1 MTITTITPTHSTS
14 PATAAEIATTLATPP
29 TSPKDPTDPTVPTDP
44 PAVIAANETH
54 PTLWQIFFE
63 FLLIGAVS
71 FGGGIVAYERILLIE
86 KRRWLSADSFM
97 ATLAISQT
105 MPGLNSVNL
114 ALLAGDQLRGVKGA
128 LAATIGLMLPSGA
141 FVLLAGAA
149 YSAGGQHPFINVLL
163 AGIAAGATGLLA
175 SVTYTIGK
183 RHFVQ
188 IKSLFIIVSTFVLMS
203 IFKLS
208 LVWVLILMVPVGLF
222 LYRPEQQS

>member
-1 MTITTITPTHSTS
+1 MKDSKIDTTPAATNLGKSMTMMTS
-14 PATAAEIATTLATPP
+14 SDNDSLGSPVAAR
-29 TSPKDPTDPTVPTDP
+29 
-44 PAVIAANETH
+44 

-71 FGGGIVAYERILLIE
+71 FGGGIVAYERILLIK
-86 KRRWLSADSFM
+86 KRQWLSADGFM

-114 ALLAGDQLRGVKGA
+114 ALLAGDQLRGVLGA
-128 LAATIGLMLPSGA
+128 LAAAIGLMLPGGA
-141 FVLLAGAA
+141 FVLVVGVA
-149 YSAGGQHPFINVLL
+149 YSAGGQHPFVNVLL

-188 IKSLFIIVSTFVLMS
+188 LKSLLMIVSTFVMMS
-203 IFKLS
+203 VFKLS
-208 LVWVLILMVPVGLF
+208 LVWVLIVMVPIGLY
-222 LYRPEQQS
+222 LYRPGQQP

>member
-1 MTITTITPTHSTS
+1 MPLAMSDTNVTATSTPTPISND
-14 PATAAEIATTLATPP
+14 TAATMTTR
-29 TSPKDPTDPTVPTDP
+29 SDMHSNKVP
-44 PAVIAANETH
+44 VVVR

-71 FGGGIVAYERILLIE
+71 FGGGIVAYERILLIK
-86 KRRWLSADSFM
+86 KRQWLSVDSFM

-114 ALLAGDQLRGVKGA
+114 ALLAGDQLRGTMGA
-128 LAATIGLMLPSGA
+128 LAAALGLMLPGGG
-141 FVLLAGAA
+141 FVLVVGIA

-183 RHFVQ
+183 RHFVRL
-188 IKSLFIIVSTFVLMS
+188 KSLFMIVATFVLMS
-203 IFKLS
+203 VFKLS
-208 LVWVLILMVPVGLF
+208 LVWVLIVMVPIGLY
-222 LYRPEQQS
+222 LYRPGQQP

>member
-1 MTITTITPTHSTS
+1 MTTPSAS
-14 PATAAEIATTLATPP
+14 DVGAAPMLTP
-29 TSPKDPTDPTVPTDP
+29 
-44 PAVIAANETH
+44 

-114 ALLAGDQLRGVKGA
+114 ALLAGDQLRGVRGA
-128 LAATIGLMLPSGA
+128 LAATLGLMLPGGG
-141 FVLLAGAA
+141 FVLLAWVA

-183 RHFVQ
+183 SHFVQ
-188 IKSLFIIVSTFVLMS
+188 LKSVFMIVSTFVLMS
-203 IFKLS
+203 VFKLS
-208 LVWVLILMVPVGLF
+208 LVWVLIMMVPIGLY
-222 LYRPEQQS
+222 LYRPGRQP

>member
-1 MTITTITPTHSTS
+1 MTTDTTAITETTASTKPT
-14 PATAAEIATTLATPP
+14 ATAATATLPSAAPTMIPLLSETGAAPSMTP
-29 TSPKDPTDPTVPTDP
+29 
-44 PAVIAANETH
+44 

-63 FLLIGAVS
+63 FLLIGAIS

-86 KRRWLSADSFM
+86 KRRWLSPDSFM

-114 ALLAGDQLRGVKGA
+114 ALLAGDQIRGVKGA
-128 LAATIGLMLPSGA
+128 FAATIGLMLPGGA
-141 FVLLAGAA
+141 FVLLAGVA

-188 IKSLFIIVSTFVLMS
+188 MKSLFMIVSTFILMS
-203 IFKLS
+203 VFKLS
-208 LVWVLILMVPVGLF
+208 LVWVLILMVPVGLY

>member
-1 MTITTITPTHSTS
+1 MPLTMNETNVTATPAGTDIVADT
-14 PATAAEIATTLATPP
+14 ATTMATTAPSEHQTGEVPVAVPP
-29 TSPKDPTDPTVPTDP
+29 TLV
-44 PAVIAANETH
+44 
-54 PTLWQIFFE
+54 QIFFE

-71 FGGGIVAYERILLIE
+71 FGGGIVAYERILLIN
-86 KRRWLSADSFM
+86 KRRWLSADGFM

-114 ALLAGDQLRGVKGA
+114 ALLAGDQLRGTLGA
-128 LAATIGLMLPSGA
+128 LAAAIGLMLPGGA
-141 FVLLAGAA
+141 FVLVVGVA

-188 IKSLFIIVSTFVLMS
+188 MKSLFMIVSTFVLMS

-208 LVWVLILMVPVGLF
+208 LVWVLIVMVPIGLY
-222 LYRPEQQS
+222 LYRPGQQP

>member
-1 MTITTITPTHSTS
+1 MNDANVTSNAISNNTATKMTTTAPSEAHSNKA
-14 PATAAEIATTLATPP
+14 P
-29 TSPKDPTDPTVPTDP
+29 V
-44 PAVIAANETH
+44 VVR

-71 FGGGIVAYERILLIE
+71 FGGGIVAYERLLLIK
-86 KRRWLSADSFM
+86 KRQWLCADSFM

-114 ALLAGDQLRGVKGA
+114 ALLAGDQLRGTMGA
-128 LAATIGLMLPSGA
+128 LAAAIGLMLPGGA
-141 FVLLAGAA
+141 FVLVAGVA

-188 IKSLFIIVSTFVLMS
+188 AKSLLMIVSTFVLMS
-203 IFKLS
+203 VFKLS
-208 LVWVLILMVPVGLF
+208 LVWVLIVMVPIGLY
-222 LYRPEQQS
+222 LYRPGQQT

>member
-1 MTITTITPTHSTS
+1 MIITTITP
-14 PATAAEIATTLATPP
+14 ATATTPITPTAATTMTLPSASDASAAANMIPP
-29 TSPKDPTDPTVPTDP
+29 T
-44 PAVIAANETH
+44 I
-54 PTLWQIFFE
+54 WQIFFE

-86 KRRWLSADSFM
+86 KRRWLSPDSFM

-114 ALLAGDQLRGVKGA
+114 ALLAGDQIRGVKGA
-128 LAATIGLMLPSGA
+128 FAATIGLMLPGGA
-141 FVLLAGAA
+141 FVLLAGVA

-188 IKSLFIIVSTFVLMS
+188 MKSLFMIVSTFVLMS
-203 IFKLS
+203 VFKLS
-208 LVWVLILMVPVGLF
+208 LVWVLLLMVPIGLY
-222 LYRPEQQS
+222 LYRPGQQS

>member
-1 MTITTITPTHSTS
+1 MTLTTITPTHSTS
-14 PATAAEIATTLATPP
+14 PATAAEIATTLATVSTSPTSP
-29 TSPKDPTDPTVPTDP
+29 TSPKDP
-44 PAVIAANETH
+44 PAAIAANETP

-114 ALLAGDQLRGVKGA
+114 ALLAGDQIRGVKGA
-128 LAATIGLMLPSGA
+128 FAATIGLMLPGGA
-141 FVLLAGAA
+141 FVLLAGVA

-188 IKSLFIIVSTFVLMS
+188 LKSLFMIVSTFVLMS
-203 IFKLS
+203 VFKLS
-208 LVWVLILMVPVGLF
+208 LVWVLIMMVPVGLY

>member
-1 MTITTITPTHSTS
+1 MPFTM
-14 PATAAEIATTLATPP
+14 
-29 TSPKDPTDPTVPTDP
+29 
-44 PAVIAANETH
+44 NETH
-54 PTLWQIFFE
+54 VTATPAGTDIVADTATTMATTAPSEHQTGEVPVAVPPTLVQIFFE
-63 FLLIGAVS
+63 FLWIGAIS
-71 FGGGIVAYERILLIE
+71 FGGGIVAYERILLIN

-114 ALLAGDQLRGVKGA
+114 ALLAGDQLRGTLGA
-128 LAATIGLMLPSGA
+128 LAAAIGLMLPGGA
-141 FVLLAGAA
+141 FVLVVGVA

-188 IKSLFIIVSTFVLMS
+188 MKSLFMIVSTFVLMS
-203 IFKLS
+203 VFKLS
-208 LVWVLILMVPVGLF
+208 LVWVLIVMVPIGLY
-222 LYRPEQQS
+222 LYRPGQQP

>member
-1 MTITTITPTHSTS
+1 MNDTHVTATPTGTDIV
-14 PATAAEIATTLATPP
+14 ADTATTMTTTAPSDHQTGEAPVAVPP
-29 TSPKDPTDPTVPTDP
+29 TLV
-44 PAVIAANETH
+44 
-54 PTLWQIFFE
+54 QIFFE
-63 FLLIGAVS
+63 FLWIGAIS
-71 FGGGIVAYERILLIE
+71 FGGGIVAYERILLIN

-114 ALLAGDQLRGVKGA
+114 ALLAGDQLRGTLGA
-128 LAATIGLMLPSGA
+128 LAAAIGLMLPGGA
-141 FVLLAGAA
+141 FVLVVGVA

-188 IKSLFIIVSTFVLMS
+188 MKSLFMIVSTFVLMS
-203 IFKLS
+203 VFKLS
-208 LVWVLILMVPVGLF
+208 LVCVLIVMVPIGLY
-222 LYRPEQQS
+222 LYRPGQQP

>member
-1 MTITTITPTHSTS
+1 MTLTTITPTHSTS
-14 PATAAEIATTLATPP
+14 PATAAEIATTLATVSTSP
-29 TSPKDPTDPTVPTDP
+29 TSPKDPTDP
-44 PAVIAANETH
+44 PAAIAANETP

-114 ALLAGDQLRGVKGA
+114 ALLAGDQIRGVKGA
-128 LAATIGLMLPSGA
+128 FAATIGLMLPGGA
-141 FVLLAGAA
+141 FVLLAGVA

-188 IKSLFIIVSTFVLMS
+188 LKSLFMIVSTFVLMS
-203 IFKLS
+203 VFKLS
-208 LVWVLILMVPVGLF
+208 LVWVLIMMVPVGLY

>member
-1 MTITTITPTHSTS
+1 MPLNMNETNVTATPAGTDSVADT
-14 PATAAEIATTLATPP
+14 ATTMATTAPSEHQTGEVPVAVPP
-29 TSPKDPTDPTVPTDP
+29 TLV
-44 PAVIAANETH
+44 
-54 PTLWQIFFE
+54 QIFFE
-63 FLLIGAVS
+63 FLWIGAIS
-71 FGGGIVAYERILLIE
+71 FGGGIVAYERILLIN

-114 ALLAGDQLRGVKGA
+114 ALLAGDQLRGTLGA
-128 LAATIGLMLPSGA
+128 LAAAIGLMLPGGA
-141 FVLLAGAA
+141 FVLVVGVA

-188 IKSLFIIVSTFVLMS
+188 MKSLFMIVSTFVLMS

-208 LVWVLILMVPVGLF
+208 LVWVLIVMVPIGLY
-222 LYRPEQQS
+222 LYRPGQQP